1 MTAGT
6 TQNSLGFGLELPL
19 SHDQAIERVT
29 AALKEQG
36 FGVLTT
42 IDVKATL
49 LEKLGEEF
57 RPYTILGACNPP
69 LAHRALSI
77 DLGVGLTLPCN
88 VVVYESDSQTS
99 QVEFLDP
106 LTVAGV
112 MDNQQLTSVA
122 REARERLEQVA
133 KKLAE
138 H

>member
-1 MTAGT
+1 MAAGT
-6 TQNSLGFGLELPL
+6 AQDSLGFGLELPL
-19 SHDQAIERVT
+19 SHEQAIERVT

-69 LAHRALSI
+69 LAYRALST
-77 DLGVGLTLPCN
+77 DLGVGLMLPCN

-99 QVEFLDP
+99 RVEFLDP
-106 LTVAGV
+106 LTVMGV
-112 MDNQQLTSVA
+112 MDNQELTSVA

-133 KKLAE
+133 KNLTE
-138 H
+138 R